1 MKKIV
6 YSLACCLALVAC
18 NGGGGSSSS
27 SGVMPNPYPPA
38 QSYPTMPNGFESAIP
53 SFAVTTTSNNNS
65 LQIAYGYNN
74 NPAALEL
81 TAFINQRVDGG
92 TFICSATPVAGDG
105 VGGTWLIGAAHCFLS
120 AKQQLESVISADI
133 LSPSNLTVYKGL
145 SVAQSTLAA
154 NPVTVFI
161 QKDYCYGS
169 TFTGLGKCPNFDYN
183 NTSAAQG
190 NDIALIHIT
199 ESFNSSGIYPQIV
212 PNQYPTAYTMA
223 PVLSLGYGV
232 NTQTPLP
239 DDNEAARGTM
249 FYVVNYFY
257 QQSDNPGYHYLYNSY
272 FNPAANGYSALV
284 CGGDSGGGDLFW
296 NGSQWLLLSE
306 HTYGPTGACGEFYN
320 YLPNAATNV
329 SSYYGW
335 LTNIINSGAGGAVS
349 YCNTESANCVTNG

>member
-1 MKKIV
+1 MKKILLPV
-6 YSLACCLALVAC
+6 AFTLTLIAC
-18 NGGGGSSSS
+18 NGGGSSSNS
-27 SGVMPNPYPPA
+27 SVSPNPYPPA
-38 QSYPTMPNGFESAIP
+38 QSYPTMPSGFESAIP
-53 SFAVTTTSNNNS
+53 SFAVPSTTGNN
-65 LQIAYGYNN
+65 LQIAYGYNS

-81 TAFINQRVDGG
+81 TAFINQRVGGG
-92 TFICSATPVAGDG
+92 TYICSATPVAGDG
-105 VGGTWLIGAAHCFLS
+105 VGGTWLVGAAHCFLS
-120 AKQQLESVISADI
+120 VKQQLESVISADI

-145 SVAQSTLAA
+145 SVAQSTLTA

-161 QKDYCYGS
+161 RKDYCYGS
-169 TFTGLGKCPNFDYN
+169 TFTGLGNCPNFDYSN
-183 NTSAAQG
+183 VSTAQG
-190 NDIALIHIT
+190 NDIALIHIS
-199 ESFNSSGIYPQIV
+199 ESFNSSGVYPQIV
-212 PNQYPTAYTMA
+212 PSSQYPTAYTMA
-223 PVLSLGYGV
+223 PVLSLGYG
-232 NTQTPLP
+232 
-239 DDNEAARGTM
+239 DNNIYGNNGLM

-257 QQSDNPGYHYLYNSY
+257 QQSDNTGYHYLYNSY
-272 FNPAANGYSALV
+272 FNSTANGYSALV